1 MSSPTGPDQPRRTM
15 PGPLFASLA
24 ATLALAS
31 LLLLAGATAQ
41 ERLSV
46 VATTSVLAD
55 LTRNVA
61 GDRASLTSLLGAG
74 GDVHTYD
81 PSPGDL
87 ARVARADVLVI
98 NGAGLEAFLDRLIA
112 SAGGRFRTIV
122 ASAGLT
128 PLPFDS
134 GPGESGYP
142 DEEEDHEHA
151 DEHGHDDEHGP
162 DGNHHGAG
170 DPHFWQDVRHAM
182 HYVANIRDGLIAADP
197 AGETVY
203 RRNAERYL
211 AELADLD
218 RWVVDQVASIPP
230 ERRRL
235 VTNHEAF
242 NYFAARYGFRMIGA
256 VFPGFGTER
265 DPSPAEIA
273 ELVRRIRE
281 LGVPAIFAESVA
293 NTRLADQVARE
304 ARVRVV
310 ATLYSDALGGPG
322 SGAETYIAMVR
333 ANATAIVAAL
343 R

>member
-1 MSSPTGPDQPRRTM
+1 MPSPTRLDRPRRHASSS
-15 PGPLFASLA
+15 LFANLT

-31 LLLLAGATAQ
+31 LSLVAGAAAQ
-41 ERLSV
+41 ERLSI
-46 VATTSVLAD
+46 VATTSILAD

-61 GDRASLTSLLGAG
+61 GDRASVTSLLGAG
-74 GDVHTYD
+74 ADVHTYD

-128 PLPFDS
+128 PLPFDHEH
-134 GPGESGYP
+134 GEHGHH
-142 DEEEDHEHA
+142 DEEDDHA
-151 DEHGHDDEHGP
+151 DEHGHEDEHGR
-162 DGNHHGAG
+162 DDHHHTTG

-197 AGETVY
+197 AGEGVY
-203 RRNAERYL
+203 RHNAERYL

-242 NYFAARYGFRMIGA
+242 NYFAARYGLQMIGA

-281 LGVPAIFAESVA
+281 FRVPAVFAENVV

-304 ARVRVV
+304 AGVRVV
-310 ATLYSDALGGPG
+310 ATLHSDALGTPG
-322 SGAETYIAMVR
+322 SGAETYIAMMRTNV
-333 ANATAIVAAL
+333 AAIVAAL